1 MASTEGQGSARSVGT
16 DADGRRGGRAGIALA
31 RLGLVLGA
39 TVVGIGLGELALRLA
54 DLPNAGPFL
63 QEFRGERFKLM
74 AYDSNPSGAFD
85 LDLHDGKLCEALAE
99 RLADPDELRTHWE
112 ATPYAVAF
120 ELDAQG
126 FREKTLEPKSPGTTR
141 IAILGDSFTV
151 GHGLPNAL
159 AYPRLLE
166 ARLQRRLEHERAEP
180 ALARSVEVLNLG
192 RGNTDLPEIVRSADF
207 ALTRLDPD
215 VLVYGYFLNDPVPT
229 LEREKGSPI
238 HDMLDAGWVSVAG
251 SKSRTRIGEIA
262 RGRSRVVDLVRRF
275 AADRRVTETTIAWYQ
290 RLHEPEAWAPTRKRI
305 EAMAKVSRSKGARF
319 VLLLLP
325 LPYEIAHSPFAEAHR
340 AMRAAA
346 EESGIEVVDALPA
359 LAKFSDDDLRL
370 HPRDRHPSPTYT
382 RVVAE
387 LLADALSDA
396 LPGSPAAGRAR
407 SPR

>member
-1 MASTEGQGSARSVGT
+1 MPTPEQVRPERGIG
-16 DADGRRGGRAGIALA
+16 DRRGAPS
-31 RLGLVLGA
+31 GLVLARVGLALAA
-39 TVVGIGLGELALRLA
+39 TVVGLGAGELALRVA

-85 LDLHDGKLCEALAE
+85 LDLHDAKRREALAE
-99 RLADPDELRTHWE
+99 RLSNPDELRTHWE
-112 ATPYAVAF
+112 ETPWAVAF
-120 ELDAQG
+120 EFDAQG
-126 FREKTLEPKSPGTTR
+126 FREKALEPKAPGTTR

-166 ARLQRRLEHERAEP
+166 ARLQRTLEHERED
-180 ALARSVEVLNLG
+180 LSTARAVEVLNLG
-192 RGNTDLPEIVRSADF
+192 RGNTGLPEIVRSADF
-207 ALTRLDPD
+207 ALTHLAPD

-229 LEREKGSPI
+229 LEREQGSQI
-238 HDMLDAGWVSVAG
+238 HDMLDAGWVSVAD
-251 SKSRTRIGEIA
+251 SPSLTRIGA
-262 RGRSRVVDLVRRF
+262 VPRGPSRVVDLVKRF
-275 AADRRVTETTIAWYQ
+275 VADRHVTDATIAWYQ
-290 RLHEPEAWAPTRKRI
+290 RLHEPEAWAPTRRRI
-305 EAMAKVSRSKGARF
+305 EAMAKVSRSKNARF

-340 AMRAAA
+340 AMRVALEA
-346 EESGIEVVDALPA
+346 SGIEVVDALPA

-382 RVVAE
+382 RVVAD
-387 LLADALSDA
+387 LLADVLSA
-396 LPGSPAAGRAR
+396 GPELGRAR